1 MPIKSFA
8 TFKRSNY
15 HFYGNSK
22 FQNLQKFKISKK
34 KKIPI
39 SALLV
44 RLATDLEQGMEAD
57 VACLVHIDAQSS
69 QDAVVLV
76 RATIRLAGWLFAAL
90 LAVVVV
96 IVVVVVVVEGDWR
109 RRVGGVGGGGG

>member
-1 MPIKSFA
+1 
-8 TFKRSNY
+8 
-15 HFYGNSK
+15 
-22 FQNLQKFKISKK
+22 
-34 KKIPI
+34 
-39 SALLV
+39 
-44 RLATDLEQGMEAD
+44 MEAD

-69 QDAVVLV
+69 QDAIVLV

-109 RRVGGVGGGGG
+109 RRVG